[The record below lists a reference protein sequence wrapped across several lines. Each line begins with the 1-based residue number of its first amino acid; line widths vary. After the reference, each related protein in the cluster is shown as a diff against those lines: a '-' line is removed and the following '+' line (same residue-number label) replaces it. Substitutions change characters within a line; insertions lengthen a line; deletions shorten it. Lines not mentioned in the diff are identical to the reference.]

1 MAGFSREVA
10 RRVFAEEL
18 RDSNYAFRE
27 GEGENQYAPQYILI
41 PTGARC
47 NRVFMVG
54 TLTEKDDI
62 GTDTENWK
70 GRLVDPTGSIL
81 IYAGQYQL
89 EAAQA
94 LSGIEPPA
102 FIAVVGKPNLY
113 EPEEGNVIVSIRA
126 EAVQKVDEATRN
138 RWILDAARRTQER
151 IKALEEIPAQPN
163 QGFSTADKA
172 PVATDAE
179 MAKGRYN
186 TDVEKYRQ
194 MVLRALTS
202 LRADLEQGTG
212 VLLTGAEEEAQEKI
226 PPRAQTRP
234 SAEDFIE
241 EPEDMEPSFEDEPQ
255 EEVSR
260 HEVPRKAKPKGKTS
274 LSTYTEE
281 KEEDVPTIRI
291 SKGR

>member
-1 MAGFSREVA
+1 
-10 RRVFAEEL
+10 
-18 RDSNYAFRE
+18 
-27 GEGENQYAPQYILI
+27 
-41 PTGARC
+41 
-47 NRVFMVG
+47 MVG

-138 RWILDAARRTQER
+138 RWILDAARRTHER

-194 MVLRALTS
+194 MVLIALTS
-202 LRADLEQGTG
+202 LRADLEQVTG
-212 VLLTGAEEEAQEKI
+212 VLRTGAEEEAQEKI
-226 PPRAQTRP
+226 LPRAQNRP

-241 EPEDMEPSFEDEPQ
+241 KPEDMEPSFEDEPQ
-255 EEVSR
+255 EEMSR
-260 HEVPRKAKPKGKTS
+260 RGVLRKAKPKGKTS
-274 LSTYTEE
+274 LSSYTEE

>member
-1 MAGFSREVA
+1 
-10 RRVFAEEL
+10 
-18 RDSNYAFRE
+18 
-27 GEGENQYAPQYILI
+27 
-41 PTGARC
+41 
-47 NRVFMVG
+47 MVG

-81 IYAGQYQL
+81 IYAGQYQP

-151 IKALEEIPAQPN
+151 IKALEGIPAQPN

-172 PVATDAE
+172 PVATDTE

-186 TDVEKYRQ
+186 TNVEKYRQ

-212 VLLTGAEEEAQEKI
+212 VLLTGAEEDGQEKI
-226 PPRAQTRP
+226 PPRAQIRP

-241 EPEDMEPSFEDEPQ
+241 EPEDMEPSFEDEPH

-260 HEVPRKAKPKGKTS
+260 REVPRKAKPKGKTS
-274 LSTYTEE
+274 LSSYTEE
-281 KEEDVPTIRI
+281 EEEDVPTIRI

>member
-10 RRVFAEEL
+10 RRIFAEEL

-27 GEGENQYAPQYILI
+27 GEGENQYAPQYLLT

-47 NRVFMVG
+47 NRVFIVG

-70 GRLVDPTGSIL
+70 GRLVDPTGSII
-81 IYAGQYQL
+81 IYAGQYQP
-89 EAAQA
+89 EAAQT

-102 FIAVVGKPNLY
+102 FVAVVGKPNLY

-151 IKALEEIPAQPN
+151 IKALEGIPAQPN

-172 PVATDAE
+172 PSATDAE
-179 MAKGRYN
+179 MAKGRYD

-202 LRADLEQGTG
+202 LRADLEQGSG
-212 VLLTGAEEEAQEKI
+212 DLMIKEDAPEEV
-226 PPRAQTRP
+226 PPRIQGRP
-234 SAEDFIE
+234 SAKDLIE
-241 EPEDMEPSFEDEPQ
+241 EPEDIEPSFEDEPL
-255 EEVSR
+255 EEVPK
-260 HEVPRKAKPKGKTS
+260 HEALRKTKPKGKTS
-274 LSTYTEE
+274 LSSYAGE
-281 KEEDVPTIRI
+281 KDDVPTIRI